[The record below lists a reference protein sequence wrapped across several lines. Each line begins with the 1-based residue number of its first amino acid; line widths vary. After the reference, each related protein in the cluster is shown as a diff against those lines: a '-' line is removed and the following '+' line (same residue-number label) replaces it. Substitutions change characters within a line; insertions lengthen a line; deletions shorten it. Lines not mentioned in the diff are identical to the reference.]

1 MGTELNCECD
11 IDFSCDN
18 HGDDATY
25 WAKEMGVKPYPY
37 MPSDAYDADDYKGRF
52 WESWEQS
59 GA

>member
-1 MGTELNCECD
+1 MNCKCD

-18 HGDDATY
+18 HGDDTTY

-52 WESWEQS
+52 WESWDV
-59 GA
+59 A